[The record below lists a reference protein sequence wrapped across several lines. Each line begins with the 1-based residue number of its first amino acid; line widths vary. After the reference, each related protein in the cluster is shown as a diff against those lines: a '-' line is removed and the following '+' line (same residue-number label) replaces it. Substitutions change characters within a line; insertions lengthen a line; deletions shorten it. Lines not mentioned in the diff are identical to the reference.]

1 MFAPPRHLQEAQ
13 LAALYRVIAE
23 IDGGQERRAS
33 TDFRRI
39 LIQAA
44 RSRVPGVAQHEVMRC
59 RPGTAQV
66 AEFRAVPHLRS
77 STSCCTACGTRQ
89 RITRRRFQVLDSEF
103 RDGAG
108 KPAMA
113 STLNL

>member
-1 MFAPPRHLQEAQ
+1 MVPKKPAPDLIR
-13 LAALYRVIAE
+13 
-23 IDGGQERRAS
+23 GGFTFRKKIMLHQRTS
-33 TDFRRI
+33 TNFRRI

-77 STSCCTACGTRQ
+77 STSCCIACGTRQ
-89 RITRRRFQVLDSEF
+89 RITRRRFPVLERGDDS
-103 RDGAG
+103 
-108 KPAMA
+108 KKSHPA
-113 STLNL
+113 L

>member
-1 MFAPPRHLQEAQ
+1 PEKACPGLDPGWGHFSEKIMLHQQA
-13 LAALYRVIAE
+13 
-23 IDGGQERRAS
+23 RAGCRIEEKSSRSS
-33 TDFRRI
+33 TDFGRI

-66 AEFRAVPHLRS
+66 AEFRAVAHLLS

-89 RITRRRFQVLDSEF
+89 RITRRRFQVPVPTFVEY
-103 RDGAG
+103 
-108 KPAMA
+108 
-113 STLNL
+113 